1 MIPYGRQDVTEAD
14 IDAVVDVLRSD
25 YLTQGPLVPRF
36 ESAIAEKV
44 GANFSQAVNS
54 ATSGLYLA
62 CLALGLKSGDRV
74 WTTPNTFVASANCA
88 LSCGALIDFVDIDPR
103 TYNMSVSAL
112 ETKLLVAAEADCLP
126 KIIIPVHFSG
136 QSCEMSEIR
145 NLSDRYGCHIIEDAS
160 HAIGGKYLDEYV
172 GSCRYSDITVFSFH
186 PVKILTT
193 GEGGMVLTNDK
204 DLASRVNMLRSHGVT
219 RDPTLMEGDT
229 QGDWYYQQLELG
241 FNFRMTDI
249 QAALGLSQLSRLD
262 DFVER
267 RRAIATV
274 YDNALI
280 SLPTV
285 TPWQHPDALSSRHL
299 YPIRL
304 ETDKLS
310 SNRREIFDRLRLAG
324 IGVNVHYIPV
334 HTQPVYRRL
343 GFALG
348 DFPEAERYYAAA
360 ISLPIYFTLTDD
372 QQVAVIDAIRTSL
385 K

>member
-145 NLSDRYGCHIIEDAS
+145 NLSDRYGCHII
-160 HAIGGKYLDEYV
+160 
-172 GSCRYSDITVFSFH
+172 
-186 PVKILTT
+186 
-193 GEGGMVLTNDK
+193 
-204 DLASRVNMLRSHGVT
+204 
-219 RDPTLMEGDT
+219 
-229 QGDWYYQQLELG
+229 
-241 FNFRMTDI
+241 
-249 QAALGLSQLSRLD
+249 
-262 DFVER
+262 
-267 RRAIATV
+267 
-274 YDNALI
+274 
-280 SLPTV
+280 
-285 TPWQHPDALSSRHL
+285 
-299 YPIRL
+299 
-304 ETDKLS
+304 
-310 SNRREIFDRLRLAG
+310 
-324 IGVNVHYIPV
+324 
-334 HTQPVYRRL
+334 
-343 GFALG
+343 
-348 DFPEAERYYAAA
+348 
-360 ISLPIYFTLTDD
+360 
-372 QQVAVIDAIRTSL
+372 
-385 K
+385 